1 MRPYSLDL
9 RQRVAA
15 AVDRHEG
22 TWRGL
27 ATRFQVSLSFVA
39 RLVRHRR
46 QTGTLTPKPHG
57 GGRPP
62 ALRDA
67 DLERLGRLVQEQP
80 DATLDELRQRLGVP
94 CSRTALW
101 RALRRLR
108 LTRKKKTLRADE
120 RDTPRVQALRQ
131 VFGQKLAAVAAERL
145 VFVDESGTTTALTRT
160 HGRSPRG
167 QRVYGTAPGGWKSLT
182 LVSGMRLSGVVAPW
196 TFAGATDGPAF
207 ATYVTEVLA
216 PQLQPG
222 DVVVWDNLRPHKQA
236 AVVEAVTQAGATVE
250 PAPPWSPDLLPIEK
264 LWSKVK
270 GALRSAAA
278 RTTATL
284 IDAMGTAL
292 LKVYPEDIRGW
303 FQSCGL
309 CATHA

>member
-1 MRPYSLDL
+1 VRPYSLDL

-15 AVDRHEG
+15 AVQRHQG
-22 TWRGL
+22 TWRVL
-27 ATRFQVSLSFVA
+27 ADRFQVSVSFIA
-39 RLVRHRR
+39 RLVRRQR
-46 QTGTLTPKPHG
+46 QTGTLTPRPHG
-57 GGRPP
+57 GGQRP
-62 ALRDA
+62 ALGPA
-67 DLERLGRLVQEQP
+67 DLERLRRLVQAQP

-94 CSRTALW
+94 CHRMTVW

-131 VFGQKLAAVAAERL
+131 AFIRKMAAVAPERL
-145 VFVDESGTTTALTRT
+145 VFVDESGATTALTRT

-167 QRVYGTAPGGWKSLT
+167 ERVYATAPGGWKSLT
-182 LVSGMRLSGVVAPW
+182 LVSGMRLAGVVAPW

-207 ATYVTEVLA
+207 ETYVTKVLA
-216 PQLQPG
+216 PQLRRG
-222 DVVVWDNLRPHKQA
+222 DVVVWDNLQPHKRA
-236 AVVEAVTQAGATVE
+236 AVLAAVAQAGASVE

-278 RTTATL
+278 RTTEAL
-284 IDAMGTAL
+284 VGAMATAL
-292 LKVYPEDIRGW
+292 RMVCPQDIRGW

>member
-15 AVDRHEG
+15 AVDRREG
-22 TWRGL
+22 TWRAL

-57 GGRPP
+57 GGQPP
-62 ALRDA
+62 ALRHA
-67 DLERLGRLVQEQP
+67 DWERLGRLVQVQP
-80 DATLDELRQRLGVP
+80 DATLDELRQRLGIS
-94 CSRTALW
+94 CSRTAVW

-131 VFGQKLAAVAAERL
+131 VFGQKMAGVAPERL
-145 VFVDESGTTTALTRT
+145 VFVDESGATTAMTRT

-167 QRVYGTAPGGWKSLT
+167 QRVYGAAPGGWKSLT

-196 TFAGATDGPAF
+196 AFAGATDGPAF

-216 PQLQPG
+216 PQLRQG
-222 DVVVWDNLRPHKQA
+222 DVVVWDNLQPHKQA

-278 RTTATL
+278 RTTDAL

-292 LKVYPEDIRGW
+292 QKVGPEDIRGW

>member
-1 MRPYSLDL
+1 MRPYSMDL

-15 AVDRHEG
+15 AVDHREG
-22 TWRGL
+22 TWRQL
-27 ATRFQVSLSFVA
+27 AARFQVSLSFVA

-57 GGRPP
+57 GGQPP
-62 ALRDA
+62 ALGTAEEARLRD
-67 DLERLGRLVQEQP
+67 LVAEQP
-80 DATLDELRQRLGVP
+80 DATLDELRQRLGLR
-94 CSRTALW
+94 CSRTAVW
-101 RALRRLR
+101 RALQRLR
-108 LTRKKKTLRADE
+108 LSRKKKTLRADE

-131 VFGQKLAAVAAERL
+131 AFDQKLATLAPEHL
-145 VFVDESGTTTALTRT
+145 VFVDESGATTAMTRT

-167 QRVYGTAPGGWKSLT
+167 QRVYGTAPGGWESLT

-196 TFAGATDGPAF
+196 AFPGATDGLAF
-207 ATYVTEVLA
+207 DTYVSEILA
-216 PQLQPG
+216 PQLRRG

-236 AVVEAVTQAGATVE
+236 AVVAAVERVGARVE
-250 PAPPWSPDLLPIEK
+250 PAPPWSPDKLPIEK

-270 GALRSAAA
+270 GALRSAGA
-278 RTTATL
+278 RTTETL
-284 IDAMGTAL
+284 VDAMGTAL
-292 LKVYPEDIRGW
+292 QAVCPQDIRGW